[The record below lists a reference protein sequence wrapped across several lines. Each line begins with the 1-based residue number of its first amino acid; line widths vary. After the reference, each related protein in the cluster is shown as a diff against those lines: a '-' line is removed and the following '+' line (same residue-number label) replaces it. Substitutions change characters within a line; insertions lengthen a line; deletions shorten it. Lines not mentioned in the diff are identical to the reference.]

1 MALKRYIPFLLLN
14 ILVSAVVVLGVLY
27 YWDNKQTEQRQIA
40 TATSIASTAPAATAE
55 AIAAAS
61 AQQPT
66 PTQSVVS
73 NDVHHLV
80 QAGETLF
87 SIAQQYNVSVD
98 EISAYNHLEDI
109 NSISSGMELVI
120 PVGGIPTPTLTPI
133 PSPTSSE
140 PPTPIPTEPPAAGE
154 AKVLIREV
162 VGVGNLNEEAVV
174 IANEGSRQVQLAN
187 WKLEDNQGN
196 VYTFNPFI
204 LFGNGANLVLH
215 TRVGTDTTFDLYWG
229 LGFPVWEPGEI
240 VTLRDSDGTAR
251 DTFTLP

>member
-1 MALKRYIPFLLLN
+1 MALKRYIPFILLN
-14 ILVSAVVVLGVLY
+14 ILISAVVVLGVLY
-27 YWDNKQTEQRQIA
+27 YWDSKQVEQQQIA
-40 TATSIASTAPAATAE
+40 TATSIAATAPAATAE

-61 AQQPT
+61 VPPT
-66 PTQSVVS
+66 ATQTVVS
-73 NDVHHLV
+73 NEVRHLV
-80 QAGETLF
+80 QQGETL
-87 SIAQQYNVSVD
+87 STIAQQYNVTQD
-98 EISAYNHLEDI
+98 DIIRYNQIDNPDI
-109 NSISSGMELVI
+109 IMPGTELII
-120 PVGGIPTPTLTPI
+120 PIGGIPTATLSPTPL
-133 PSPTSSE
+133 PTSSE

-215 TRVGTDTTFDLYWG
+215 TQVGTDTTFDLYWG
-229 LGFPVWEPGEI
+229 LGFPVWESGEI
-240 VTLRDSDGTAR
+240 VTLRDADGTAR
-251 DTFTLP
+251 DTLTVP

>member
-1 MALKRYIPFLLLN
+1 
-14 ILVSAVVVLGVLY
+14 
-27 YWDNKQTEQRQIA
+27 WDSKQIKQQQIA
-40 TATSIASTAPAATAE
+40 TATSIAATAPAATAE

-61 AQQPT
+61 VIPTFT
-66 PTQSVVS
+66 PTIAS
-73 NDVHHLV
+73 NDVRHLV
-80 QAGETLF
+80 QPGETLGT
-87 SIAQQYNVSVD
+87 IAQRYNVSW
-98 EISAYNHLEDI
+98 EDI
-109 NSISSGMELVI
+109 YNYNQLTDANNIPSGIELII
-120 PVGGIPTPTLTPI
+120 PIGGIPTPTLSPTPL
-133 PSPTSSE
+133 PTSSE

-187 WKLEDNQGN
+187 WKLEDSQGN

-240 VTLRDSDGTAR
+240 VTLRDADGTAR
-251 DTFTLP
+251 DTLTVP